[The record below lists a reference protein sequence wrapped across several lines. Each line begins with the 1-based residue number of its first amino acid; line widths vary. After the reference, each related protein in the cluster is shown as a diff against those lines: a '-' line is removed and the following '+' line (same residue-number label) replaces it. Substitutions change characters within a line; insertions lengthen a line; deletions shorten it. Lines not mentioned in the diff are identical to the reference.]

1 MSLDNSNIKNIAWLA
16 RLEMPEEEVSGYQ
29 QDLSNILDLVETMNR
44 VDTSALE
51 PLAHPLEI
59 NARLRSD
66 EITEQDQKELF
77 QSIAPD
83 VDDGHYLVP
92 KVIE

>member
-1 MSLDNSNIKNIAWLA
+1 MSLDNNNIKNIAWLA
-16 RLEMPEEEVSGYQ
+16 RLGMTEQEVAEYQ
-29 QDLSNILDLVETMNR
+29 DDLSNILDLVETMNQ
-44 VDTSALE
+44 VDTSSLE

-59 NARLRSD
+59 NARLRAD
-66 EITEQDQKELF
+66 TVTEKDQRNLF

-83 VDDGHYLVP
+83 VDEGHYLVP